1 MEEIIKLTQEEID
14 TLKSI
19 QEANNNLMIN
29 FGQLEMTFQSLQLQ
43 KESLVGKL
51 ANLKNKETE
60 IGTQLQEKYGNGN
73 INIETGEFTKID

>member
-1 MEEIIKLTQEEID
+1 METIKLTQEEID

-19 QEANNNLMIN
+19 QEANNNLMIS
-29 FGQLEMTFQSLQLQ
+29 FGQLEMAFQSLKLQ

-60 IGTQLQEKYGNGN
+60 TGLQLQEKYGNGN

>member
-1 MEEIIKLTQEEID
+1 METIKLTQEEID

-19 QEANNNLMIN
+19 QEANNNLMIS

-43 KESLVGKL
+43 KENLVGKL

>member
-1 MEEIIKLTQEEID
+1 METIKLTQEEID

-19 QEANNNLMIN
+19 QEESNNLIVS
-29 FGQLEMTFQSLQLQ
+29 FGQLEMASQSLQLQ
-43 KESLVGKL
+43 KENLVGKL

>member
-1 MEEIIKLTQEEID
+1 METIKLTQEEID

-43 KESLVGKL
+43 KESLVKTL
-51 ANLKNKETE
+51 ASLKNKETE

-73 INIETGEFTKID
+73 INIETGEFTKVG

>member
-1 MEEIIKLTQEEID
+1 METIKLTQEEID

-43 KESLVGKL
+43 KESLVKTL
-51 ANLKNKETE
+51 ASLKNKETE

>member
-1 MEEIIKLTQEEID
+1 METIKLTQEEID
-14 TLKSI
+14 SLKSI

-43 KESLVGKL
+43 KESLIGTL

-60 IGTQLQEKYGNGN
+60 IGTKLQEKYGNGN
-73 INIETGEFTKID
+73 INLETGEFTTTN

>member
-1 MEEIIKLTQEEID
+1 METIKLTQEEID

-19 QEANNNLMIN
+19 QEANNNLMIS

>member
-1 MEEIIKLTQEEID
+1 METIKLTQEEID

-19 QEANNNLMIN
+19 QEANNNLMIS

-43 KESLVGKL
+43 KESLVKTL
-51 ANLKNKETE
+51 ASLKNKETE